1 MKILSKLPKYYK
13 ALVGFVAPGASV
25 IGLAVLPGSDG
36 GTAITQ
42 PEWIS
47 AVVAAIVTSAAVGAT
62 KNQPTTPP
70 SPPSDSEA

>member
-1 MKILSKLPKYYK
+1 MNLKNLPQYWKMV
-13 ALVGFVAPGASV
+13 AGFLAPGASV

-62 KNQPTTPP
+62 RNRPP
-70 SPPSDSEA
+70 APPNGEA